1 MSTIDELKKEYS
13 MWVDR
18 ANTLEEQYKEA
29 HQNAE
34 SIQRVINLM
43 KGHITPSLERT
54 APLSQMPDKYKNMT
68 MTAVV
73 FDILK
78 AEKNLSMDEIYQRL
92 IANGFQSKSK
102 TLKRDV
108 ATKLSE
114 LKKRGSIGCD
124 NDKPFRYYLI
134 SETPTRRRRVQR

>member
-18 ANTLEEQYKEA
+18 ANALEEQYKEA

-43 KGHITPSLERT
+43 KGRTTTPLERT
-54 APLSQMPDKYKNMT
+54 APLPQIPDKYKNMT
-68 MTAVV
+68 MTAAI

-78 AEKNLSMDEIYQRL
+78 AEKNLSMDEIYQQV
-92 IANGFQSKSK
+92 IANGFQSRSK

-114 LKKRGSIGCD
+114 LKKKGSIGCGD
-124 NDKPFRYYLI
+124 DKPFRYYLI
-134 SETPTRRRRVQR
+134 SETPTRRRRIKT